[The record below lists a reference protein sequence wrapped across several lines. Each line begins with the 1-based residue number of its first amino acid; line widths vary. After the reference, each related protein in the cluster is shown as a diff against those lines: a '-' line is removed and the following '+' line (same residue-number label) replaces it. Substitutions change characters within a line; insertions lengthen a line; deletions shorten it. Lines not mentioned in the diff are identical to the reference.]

1 MSRITARRRVTR
13 YTLGERTSR
22 REDELTVEEPLEVR
36 VGGRPLAV
44 TMRTPGHDVELA
56 LGLLVSEG
64 IVRNHDDV
72 VGARHCTGDEASD
85 GEFNVLDVTLAAG
98 APPIPIGARHAL
110 TMTSACGLCGKDS
123 IDAVRQRSAYDVA
136 DDPITVDPAWVVGL
150 PDRMRE
156 AQALFARTGGLHAA
170 ALVDIE
176 RDELL
181 VVREDVGRHN
191 AVDKVV
197 GWAVREGRL
206 PLRGTVLVVS
216 GRAGFELAQKASMA
230 GVPMLAAVS
239 APSSLAVD
247 LASEVGLTLAG
258 FVRGTSMVVYAG
270 DERVRPATEHA
281 ASEHAAS
288 EHAASVALA

>member
-1 MSRITARRRVTR
+1 MGRITARRRVTR
-13 YTLGERTSR
+13 YAFGERVSR
-22 REDELTVEEPLEVR
+22 REDELTAEEPLEVR
-36 VGGRPLAV
+36 VGGRALAV

-64 IVRNHDDV
+64 VVHGRDDV
-72 VGARHCTGDEASD
+72 VAARHCAGEAQGS
-85 GEFNVLDVTLAAG
+85 GGYNVLDVAV
-98 APPIPIGARHAL
+98 APGVAVPDGARHAL

-123 IDAVRQRSAYDVA
+123 IDAVRARSVHPVA
-136 DDPITVDPAWVVGL
+136 DDPTEVDPAWLAAL
-150 PDRMRE
+150 PDRMRV
-156 AQALFARTGGLHAA
+156 AQATFERTGGLHAA

-206 PLRGTVLVVS
+206 PLAGTALVLS

-230 GVPMLAAVS
+230 GIPVVAAVS

-247 LASEVGLTLAG
+247 LAEEVGLTLAG
-258 FVRGTSMVVYAG
+258 FVRGGSMVVYSG
-270 DERVRPATEHA
+270 DHRIRPGTRATSTVEERSA
-281 ASEHAAS
+281 
-288 EHAASVALA
+288 

>member
-1 MSRITARRRVTR
+1 MAAMGRITARRRVTR
-13 YTLGERTSR
+13 YTIGERTAR
-22 REDELTVEEPLEVR
+22 REDHLTVEEPLEIR
-36 VGGRPLAV
+36 VGGQALAV

-64 IVRNHDDV
+64 IVHDREDV
-72 VGARHCTGDEASD
+72 VTARHCAGAPPGASD
-85 GEFNVLDVTLAAG
+85 GGGEFNVLDVRLAAG
-98 APPIPIGARHAL
+98 VTVPDSARHAL

-123 IDAVRQRSAYDVA
+123 IEAVRSRSVHAVR
-136 DDPITVDPAWVVGL
+136 DDGVLVDPAWLAGL
-150 PDRMRE
+150 PDRMRL
-156 AQALFARTGGLHAA
+156 AQSVFERTGGLHAA
-170 ALVDIE
+170 ALVDVE

-206 PLRGTVLVVS
+206 PLRGTVLVLS

-230 GVPMLAAVS
+230 GIPVVASVS

-247 LASEVGLTLAG
+247 LAEEVGLTLAG
-258 FVRGTSMVVYAG
+258 FVRGTSLVVYAG
-270 DERVRPATEHA
+270 DRRVRPTSVTATQVSA
-281 ASEHAAS
+281 
-288 EHAASVALA
+288 